1 MKQKTDPAA
10 AETARTTDSPAVVHE
25 RLVLPLWAE
34 WGDGPEKRGDYR
46 IKIESKD
53 GKHRRE
59 ITAWYNPGSGH
70 WLICGNECGF
80 HDLIQAPGTND
91 EWRITHWQNSVVRS
105 ISGSDIR
112 RSYLRMVNRKSL
124 I

>member
-1 MKQKTDPAA
+1 MHTQTNHGAA
-10 AETARTTDSPAVVHE
+10 IPLETPGIQAVAQE

-46 IKIESKD
+46 IKIESKN

-59 ITAWYNPGSGH
+59 ITAWYNPGNGH

-91 EWRITHWQNSVVRS
+91 EWRITHWQNAEP
-105 ISGSDIR
+105 IR
-112 RSYLRMVNRKSL
+112 AGVDSETN
-124 I
+124 

>member
-1 MKQKTDPAA
+1 MAPP
-10 AETARTTDSPAVVHE
+10 ETAHKIMKPEPNTEAAGTAQTTDRPAVVHE
-25 RLVLPLWAE
+25 RLLPLWAE

-91 EWRITHWQNSVVRS
+91 EWRITHWQNEKSPSV
-105 ISGSDIR
+105 GATEQDHE
-112 RSYLRMVNRKSL
+112 
-124 I
+124 